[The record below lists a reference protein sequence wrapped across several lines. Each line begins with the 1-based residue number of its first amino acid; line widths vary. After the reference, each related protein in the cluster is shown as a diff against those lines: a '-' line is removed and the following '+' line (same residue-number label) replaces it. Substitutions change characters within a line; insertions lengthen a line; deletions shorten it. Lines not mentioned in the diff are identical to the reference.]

1 MATVLSAPACL
12 AMDSVATEAGVRQK
26 IGYLDRNA
34 SRALSGLTACL
45 SDKTYMSV
53 SHFRQTPA
61 SVCYC
66 IHDHT
71 WRGAQNSSHLCMSR
85 PFRSILD
92 RDALSTPGPDALWRA
107 LPLGRLWSE
116 TVGTC
121 KYGYCSERPGMS
133 GHGFSSDRS
142 RCPPKNRILRSKRIS
157 RALGLTACRSDKTY
171 MSVSIFRQT
180 PASVATVF
188 IVRRREALR
197 TAAISACPDHFGP
210 FLTGTRSRHRDLMR
224 SGERVSV

>member
-1 MATVLSAPACL
+1 MVFVCSENLPFYTDYAFY
-12 AMDSVATEAGVRQK
+12 G
-26 IGYLDRNA
+26 
-34 SRALSGLTACL
+34 
-45 SDKTYMSV
+45 
-53 SHFRQTPA
+53 TPA
-61 SVCYC
+61 AARSL
-66 IHDHT
+66 
-71 WRGAQNSSHLCMSR
+71 SSLVRCARVES
-85 PFRSILD
+85 
-92 RDALSTPGPDALWRA
+92 A
-107 LPLGRLWSE
+107 LGRVRTES
-116 TVGTC
+116 VGTC
-121 KYGYCSERPGMS
+121 RYGYCSERFATS
-133 GHGFSSDRS
+133 GHGYSSHRS
-142 RCPPKNRILRSKRIS
+142 WCLPTVWMFRSKRIW